1 MELYNKYRPQTP
13 EEVLGND
20 LAIKSI
26 QKELD
31 SGSHVFLFTG
41 LGGGGKTTTAR
52 IFAKIVGGNELT
64 IHELNSAEN
73 RGVDTVREIS
83 EQIRYAPVGGS
94 KNVYILD
101 EMHQQTSASQ
111 NALLKI
117 LEECPESCFFFLC
130 TTNPE
135 KLIQPLKTRCSIVN
149 FKPLD
154 HNTMFMLLRRVAHK
168 EGVKID
174 QDLLHKIADLSDGSS
189 RKGLKILGSVLYL
202 ETDEERKNFLE
213 TNVFD
218 SDNPEVINL
227 CRALLKQ
234 EGWDKYMEC
243 LESLKDELASNSES
257 VRQAIMGYANAVL
270 KKGMNNAAIGMIQV
284 FSNVDCYKNGKFGI
298 MVGLLDFVSYM
309 QG

>member
-13 EEVLGND
+13 EEILGND

-26 QKELD
+26 QKELN

-234 EGWDKYMEC
+234 EGWAKYMEC

-257 VRQAIMGYANAVL
+257 VRQVIMGYANAVL
-270 KKGMNNAAIGMIQV
+270 KKGMNDAAVGMIQV

>member
-26 QKELD
+26 QKELN